1 MDQRRSECPSN
12 ETREL
17 VDWWLGGDLGR
28 KCWNFCIELKFEVS
42 LKHLMGTSCRA
53 LGVSLVFRGEV
64 EAGDGYLEV
73 TSRLNTDGV

>member
-1 MDQRRSECPSN
+1 MER
-12 ETREL
+12 
-17 VDWWLGGDLGR
+17 GDLGR
-28 KCWNFCIELKFEVS
+28 KCWNFCTELKFEVS

-73 TSRLNTDGV
+73 TRRLNTDGV

>member
-1 MDQRRSECPSN
+1 MRQVGEQVER
-12 ETREL
+12 
-17 VDWWLGGDLGR
+17 GDLGR
-28 KCWNFCIELKFEVS
+28 KCWNFCTELKFEVS

>member
-1 MDQRRSECPSN
+1 M
-12 ETREL
+12 
-17 VDWWLGGDLGR
+17 GR
-28 KCWNFCIELKFEVS
+28 KWWNFCIELKFELS

-73 TSRLNTDGV
+73 MSHLNTHGV

>member
-17 VDWWLGGDLGR
+17 VDQGWGDLGR
-28 KCWNFCIELKFEVS
+28 KWWNFCIELKFELS

-73 TSRLNTDGV
+73 MSHLNTHGV